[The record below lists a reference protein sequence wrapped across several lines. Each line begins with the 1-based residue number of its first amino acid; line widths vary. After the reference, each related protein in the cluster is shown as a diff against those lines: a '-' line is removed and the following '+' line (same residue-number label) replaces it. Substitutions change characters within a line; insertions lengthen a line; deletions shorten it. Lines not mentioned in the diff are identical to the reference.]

1 MFSFLINFLN
11 LASVIG
17 DLMGL
22 SGTMASIAEI
32 FLHKPSINIDH
43 GDKVTKESI

>member
-11 LASVIG
+11 LASVVG

-22 SGTMASIAEI
+22 SGTMGSIAEI

-43 GDKVTKESI
+43 GDKVT